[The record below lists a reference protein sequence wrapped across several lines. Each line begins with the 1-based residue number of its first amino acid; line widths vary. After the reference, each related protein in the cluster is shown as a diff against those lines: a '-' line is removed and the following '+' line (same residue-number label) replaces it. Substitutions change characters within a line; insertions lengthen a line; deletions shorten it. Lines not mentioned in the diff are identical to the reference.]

1 MTFSA
6 PILDASHAQA
16 HHARD
21 CFGVSSSPLFE
32 SAVKRICSWC
42 GIIISPGL
50 TQDAE
55 QYAAFVTH
63 SICPACIAKVDAQ
76 IAAVKDV
83 DIFFSCP
90 NCPAEASPYKVTV
103 HGTHQDDLCPLCGM
117 RADVDRRSPDRPLS
131 PSVTRLIAGLIV
143 RANGSDQGG
152 ERIAVRQDRQFTL

>member
-1 MTFSA
+1 MHGLTMHVIA
-6 PILDASHAQA
+6 PRFLRVNLAL
-16 HHARD
+16 
-21 CFGVSSSPLFE
+21 SSSQLFE

-63 SICPACIAKVDAQ
+63 SICPVCIAKVDAQ

-103 HGTHQDDLCPLCGM
+103 HGTHRMIYVRCAGCDLTWIEE
-117 RADVDRRSPDRPLS
+117 A
-131 PSVTRLIAGLIV
+131 LIAPSQ
-143 RANGSDQGG
+143 RP
-152 ERIAVRQDRQFTL
+152 